1 MNEVIKV
8 NNVTKKY
15 RNNRGIENVTLTMV
29 KGEIHVLLGANGAGK
44 STLMRTIAGLLMPD
58 SGEVQYCSPDVN
70 SKSGRNSIS
79 YSYTGELKERL
90 YAGGFLIEQPEP
102 FGYMTAFDNLMQKAR
117 YYVNG
122 RDRAEKAL
130 SVVGLSER
138 QNEKVRN
145 FSTGMKQRLAIAIAL
160 TGQPKYLVFDEPS
173 SGMDIEGRSELD
185 QLLQKLKNEGISIL
199 LSTHLVHEASEIADR
214 ITVIHDGKMLR
225 SCLKKDFLK
234 EDKNLEKWYL
244 EQIHVPAARSE
255 AAV

>member
-15 RNNRGIENVTLTMV
+15 KNNRGIENVTLTME

-58 SGEVQYCSPDVN
+58 SGEVLYCRLDAD
-70 SKSGRNSIS
+70 SKSGKNCTCSGC
-79 YSYTGELKERL
+79 TGELKERL

-102 FGYMTAFDNLMQKAR
+102 YGYMTAFDNLMQKGR
-117 YYVNG
+117 YYANG
-122 RDRAEKAL
+122 RDSAQKAL
-130 SVVGLSER
+130 CAVGLSGR
-138 QNEKVRN
+138 RDEKVRS
-145 FSTGMKQRLAIAIAL
+145 FSTGMKQRLGIAIAL
-160 TGQPKYLVFDEPS
+160 TGQPKYLVLDEPS

-214 ITVIHDGKMLR
+214 ITVIHDGKVLR

-234 EDKNLEKWYL
+234 EDKSLEKWYL
-244 EQIHVPAARSE
+244 EQIHVPAGRSE